1 MFPRKMYSMVGV
13 AQVIFILEN
22 RHPMPVA
29 KKGENELKKKKQNEY
44 AMVGGGGVLMCLC
57 DKHSS
62 WLM

>member
-1 MFPRKMYSMVGV
+1 MYSMVGV

-62 WLM
+62 